1 MHRVTTPTKLR
12 QASLFELAACW
23 SDGHE
28 SLYPVRSLRF
38 ACKCAGC
45 VHEFTRAPIL
55 DPASVP
61 LDVRPMQV
69 ESVGRYGIRIAWSD
83 GHDTGIMTFRDL
95 RALCPCEDCGVDV
108 ERGGGREECAVP
120 DRGHDRLLG

>member
-1 MHRVTTPTKLR
+1 MRVATTPTHLR
-12 QASLFELAACW
+12 QSSLFELAVSW
-23 SDGHE
+23 GDGHE
-28 SLYPVRSLRF
+28 SLYPVRSLRL

-45 VHEFTRAPIL
+45 VHEFTGAPVL

-61 LDVRPMQV
+61 LDVRPTQI

-95 RALCPCEDCGVDV
+95 RALCSC
-108 ERGGGREECAVP
+108 EECNVDPGGQRAVG
-120 DRGHDRLLG
+120 D